1 MNDKE
6 KMIKAAR
13 DIKTW
18 CSSLQF
24 EDCCIEKVECPFQ
37 KQPPLRGDEYG
48 CLLNFNLSDKH
59 PCDWEIPITLDE
71 WISRFDNEDA
81 DKLSQS
87 EQIEIKD
94 MLIEL
99 KKRRE
104 KESNE

>member
-1 MNDKE
+1 MDDKE

-13 DIKTW
+13 YIKTR

-24 EDCCIEKVECPFQ
+24 ENCCIEKVECPFQ
-37 KQPPLRGDEYG
+37 KKPPLRGDKYG
-48 CLLNFNLSDKH
+48 CLLNFNLFDKH
-59 PCDWEIPITLDE
+59 PCNWEIPITLDE

-87 EQIEIKD
+87 EQIEIKE

-99 KKRRE
+99 KIRRE

>member
-1 MNDKE
+1 MNDDKE

-13 DIKTW
+13 YIKTR

-24 EDCCIEKVECPFQ
+24 EDCCVKEVGCPFQ
-37 KQPPLRGDEYG
+37 KQQLGGDKYV
-48 CLLNFNLSDKH
+48 CLLKSFVNF
-59 PCDWEIPITLDE
+59 PCEWEVPLTLDE

-99 KKRRE
+99 KIRRE